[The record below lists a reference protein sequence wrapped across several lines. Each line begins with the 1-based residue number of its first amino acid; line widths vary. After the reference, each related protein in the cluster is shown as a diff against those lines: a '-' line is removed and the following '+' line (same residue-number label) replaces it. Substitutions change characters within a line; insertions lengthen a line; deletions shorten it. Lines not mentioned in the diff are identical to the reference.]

1 MSQNMKSIHQKLKGF
16 ISLEIALVLII
27 SAIIGFVLIQQQARA
42 AKKEVARVQAD
53 QLQQF
58 ADALNSYT
66 DLYRRELV
74 GPGNLNIDI
83 DNNGTTDVT
92 IPEAAP
98 AGSPEGGKFT
108 PTVQNLIDAGL
119 LPQGFQNRPAASDGQ
134 FITRLSVQPPT
145 CSVTADNCRVE
156 GYVAI
161 NQPVTTGGA
170 FDGDIM
176 GDMLSFMGGNGFATI
191 RANQPAVSS
200 GGNFTVALDLDGNG
214 TADTNSTAGIT
225 GMRVGALASRA
236 DVRDP
241 IPNVDFC
248 TGDNI
253 NIFWGTG
260 AASNPSLA
268 TLTTNPNALDS
279 KNVCYAVV
287 ISDTP
292 VGYRFVQTDGNVG
305 GSQGGPGGSA
315 LLQCVFNENA
325 NPPAQIRVLSTCC
338 DNGNSS
344 CTPPAPGSSVPVAS
358 STSTST
364 TTTTT
369 STSGTTTSGG
379 TTTTTTG
386 DTSGNG
392 GSNGNS
398 NGGPK
403 N

>member
-1 MSQNMKSIHQKLKGF
+1 MKHTSKFCSSKPSGF
-16 ISLEIALVLII
+16 VSLEIALVLII

-74 GPGNLNIDI
+74 GPGDLNIDI
-83 DNNGTTDVT
+83 NNNGTTDVT
-92 IPEAAP
+92 IPENPP
-98 AGSPEGGKFT
+98 AGSPEGGKLT

-119 LPQGFQNRPAASDGQ
+119 LPAGFQNRPAASDGQ
-134 FITRLSVQPPT
+134 FVTRLSVLPLN
-145 CSVTADNCRVE
+145 CSVVADNCRVE

-176 GDMLSFMGGNGFATI
+176 GDMLGFMGGNGFATI
-191 RANQPAVSS
+191 TANQPAVSS
-200 GGNFTVALDLDGNG
+200 GGNFTVALDIDGNG
-214 TADTNSTAGIT
+214 TADAATAAGIM
-225 GMRVGALASRA
+225 GMRVGALATRA

-253 NIFWGTG
+253 NIFWALGTQD
-260 AASNPSLA
+260 NPSLS
-268 TLTTNPNALDS
+268 TLSLDPNELDP
-279 KNVCYAVV
+279 KDVCYAVV

-344 CTPPAPGSSVPVAS
+344 CTPPVPGAGASSASS
-358 STSTST
+358 STSSS
-364 TTTTT
+364 
-369 STSGTTTSGG
+369 STSGTTSGDTTTSG
-379 TTTTTTG
+379 TTTPPPCNC
-386 DTSGNG
+386 S
-392 GSNGNS
+392 
-398 NGGPK
+398 GPK
-403 N
+403 AQRPICCG